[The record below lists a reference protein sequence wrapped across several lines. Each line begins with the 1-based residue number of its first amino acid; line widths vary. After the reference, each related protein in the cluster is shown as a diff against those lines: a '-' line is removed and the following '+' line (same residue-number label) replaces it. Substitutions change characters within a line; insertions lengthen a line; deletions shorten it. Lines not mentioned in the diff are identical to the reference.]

1 MAAFGMPI
9 EPEPGVL
16 AIADN
21 AVMAV
26 QLVKLRPD
34 GSGKADIK
42 PNKII
47 IGQGALGSPIVLA
60 PPNDLLGLAITEGID
75 DALSIHEATGSAYGQ
90 AATRGACRRS
100 RTPFRTT
107 SISSLS
113 SPIATRP
120 ESNTRTRSRTDFQNG
135 G

>member
-75 DALSIHEATGSAYGQ
+75 DPLSIHEATGSAYG
-90 AATRGACRRS
+90 
-100 RTPFRTT
+100 
-107 SISSLS
+107 
-113 SPIATRP
+113 
-120 ESNTRTRSRTDFQNG
+120 
-135 G
+135 